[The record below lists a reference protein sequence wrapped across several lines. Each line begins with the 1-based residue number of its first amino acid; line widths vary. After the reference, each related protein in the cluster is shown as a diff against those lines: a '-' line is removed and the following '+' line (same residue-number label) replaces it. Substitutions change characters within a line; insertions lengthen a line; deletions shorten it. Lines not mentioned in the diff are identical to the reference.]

1 MYRGTTPSI
10 AVNVT
15 GVDFGDV
22 TEIWL
27 TLGQFGRPVI
37 TKTIT
42 DLRIENSTI
51 YADLTQEDTL
61 KLRANSRTY
70 LQIRVLLNDGTAL
83 ASPVARLKVEQILQN
98 GIMGVELPIVG
109 VGLAGYMRLRNEH

>member
-22 TEIWL
+22 AEIWL

-83 ASPVARLKVEQILQN
+83 ASPVARLKVEQIIQN